1 MRSVLQTEELG
12 KRAPRWIRDNEV
24 TVCMKCQEPF
34 NALTRR
40 RHHCRACG
48 CVSNKTSLHRSEHTT
63 LNMSYENLISVLL
76 CVSFRLCAGSVQTT
90 K

>member
-1 MRSVLQTEELG
+1 MKHVNCALQTDELG
-12 KRAPRWIRDNEV
+12 RRAPRWIRDNEV

-48 CVSNKTSLHRSEHTT
+48 CVSHMINF
-63 LNMSYENLISVLL
+63 
-76 CVSFRLCAGSVQTT
+76 SFV
-90 K
+90 